1 MLEHL
6 PFEIIALIFSY
17 FDQVDCL
24 ELMCV
29 NWYWYINAPS
39 YAYDLWKIIDF
50 SAGSPFSRIYNTCF
64 LCCLDLQL
72 QSVTV
77 PYSKL
82 RSIIHTVVIEQ
93 CVITEL
99 GTS

>member
-6 PFEIIALIFSY
+6 PFEILALIFSY
-17 FDQVDCL
+17 LDQVDCI
-24 ELMCV
+24 ELMCA
-29 NWYWYINAPS
+29 NWYWYTNAPS
-39 YAYDLWKIIDF
+39 YAYDMWKKIDF
-50 SAGSPFSRIYNTCF
+50 SIGSPFSRTYNTCF
-64 LCCLDLQL
+64 LCCLDLSL

-82 RSIIHTVVIEQ
+82 RSIIHAIVIEQ

-99 GTS
+99 GII